1 MRLEDLDTSKHGR
14 LASPSADRNRGFIAE
29 VLSQVLPQ
37 SGLVLEI
44 ASGTG
49 QHVVHFARAMP
60 HLTWQPSERDSDCLR
75 SICGW
80 IDLEALPNVRP
91 PVQLDVQDARWP
103 IEAADAIIC
112 INMIHIAPWSATHA
126 LMRGAG
132 AALSAAGL
140 LCLYG
145 PYRIRGE
152 HTSASNRAFDAQLRA
167 TDPQWGVRDLDEVA
181 EEAAAAGLHLV
192 RTFAMPANN
201 MIVVF
206 RKGGM

>member
-49 QHVVHFARAMP
+49 QHVVYFARALP
-60 HLTWQPSERDSDCLR
+60 HLTWQPSERNSDCLR
-75 SICGW
+75 SIRGW

-112 INMIHIAPWSATHA
+112 INMIHIAPWSVRTHSCAAPARHCRRPDCCACTVPIAFEESTRRQATEPLTRNCEQRIPSGA
-126 LMRGAG
+126 FAISMRWWRRP
-132 AALSAAGL
+132 LPPVSI
-140 LCLYG
+140 C
-145 PYRIRGE
+145 
-152 HTSASNRAFDAQLRA
+152 SS
-167 TDPQWGVRDLDEVA
+167 
-181 EEAAAAGLHLV
+181 
-192 RTFAMPANN
+192 TFAMPANN